1 MIRDCKGFLKGSR
14 SVLMAALVGLTLV
27 SGAFAAPAGKPA
39 KAAQL
44 KNEDCLA
51 CHADASM
58 TKEVD
63 GKTVS
68 LQVKEDKFKNSV
80 HGQMF
85 QCTDCHK
92 DITAL
97 PHDKVAKVDCAQCH
111 TDEQKQY
118 DNSLHAKAIAGGDA
132 RAARCLDCHG
142 NIHEVVP
149 SSDAASPVAHKNV
162 PKTCGSCHGQKFVM
176 QQAGMT
182 TAPVMAYQE
191 SVHGKLVAGGD
202 TKAAVC
208 SDCHSPHNI
217 KRANDPES
225 SIAKANVALTCA
237 KCHDKE
243 KAAFVTSI
251 HGQALAK
258 GNLHAATCTDCHGIH
273 GIRRP
278 SDPNSPVFAKN
289 LATETCA
296 QCHQNAKMSREFGVV
311 GDRASSYLAN
321 YHGMA
326 KEMGSTKVAS
336 CANCH
341 TAHNILPASD
351 PKSSVNE
358 ANLVKT
364 CGECHSGATQKF
376 AQSRIHA
383 DQPLAAGFGDKAVTL
398 VKQAYFGIIFGTI
411 GFMLLHNLIVLRR
424 KLADR
429 RNGHVHASHGPR
441 VVERMTKLQRIQH
454 VLLFTTF
461 FTLVL
466 TGFALK
472 YPNSLLATVFVNE
485 FLRGWLHRIAGV
497 MMIITGL
504 YHVWYLGFVAEGRK
518 MFFDMLPEL
527 KDATD
532 TVDVLKYYLGFSDK
546 KPQFKRFNYAEK
558 MEYWALVWGTIV
570 MAVTGL
576 VIWFKVV
583 VGVMVP
589 GWVVDVAVA
598 IHFYEAILATLAI
611 IVWHF
616 YMVIFDPDTYPINW
630 AFLDGKMSMEH
641 YREEHG
647 LDSETIKKYSVSATE
662 TEKKHETVG
671 TH

>member
-1 MIRDCKGFLKGSR
+1 MIRDRKGLLKGSR
-14 SVLMAALVGLTLV
+14 NIFMVLLACILLVAGAL
-27 SGAFAAPAGKPA
+27 AAPKPKTA
-39 KAAQL
+39 KPAQL
-44 KNEDCLA
+44 KSADCLA
-51 CHADASM
+51 CHADASL
-58 TKEVD
+58 TKDVD

-68 LQVKEDKFKNSV
+68 LQVKEDKFKSSV

-85 QCTDCHK
+85 ECTDCHK

-149 SSDAASPVAHKNV
+149 SSDANSPVAHHNV

-191 SVHGKLVAGGD
+191 SIHGKLVAGGNL
-202 TKAAVC
+202 KAAVC

-225 SIAKANVALTCA
+225 SIAKANVAETCS
-237 KCHDKE
+237 KCHASE
-243 KAAFVTSI
+243 KAAFITSI
-251 HGQALAK
+251 HGQAIAK
-258 GNLHAATCTDCHGIH
+258 GNMHAATCTDCHGIH

-296 QCHQNAKMSREFGVV
+296 QCHENAKMSREFGVV
-311 GDRASSYLAN
+311 GNRASSYLAN

-326 KEMGSTKVAS
+326 KEMGSAKVAS

-358 ANLVKT
+358 ANLVQT
-364 CGECHSGATQKF
+364 CGQCHSGSTQKF

-383 DQPLAAGFGDKAVTL
+383 DQPLAAGFGDKAVNL

-429 RNGHVHASHGPR
+429 HKGHVHHSNGPR
-441 VVERMTKLQRIQH
+441 VVERMTRLQRIQH

-461 FTLVL
+461 FTLVF

-472 YPNSLLATVFVNE
+472 YPNSMLAMAFVNE
-485 FLRGWLHRIAGV
+485 LLRSWIHRIAGV
-497 MMIITGL
+497 LMIITGL
-504 YHVWYLGFVAEGRK
+504 YHVWYLGFVPEGRS
-518 MFFDMLPEL
+518 MFFAMLPEL

-532 TVDVLKYYLGFSDK
+532 TLDVFKYYLGFSDR

-570 MAVTGL
+570 MACTGL

-583 VGVMVP
+583 VGVLVP

-630 AFLDGKMSMEH
+630 AFLDGKMSLEH
-641 YREEHG
+641 YRDEHA
-647 LDSETIKKYSVSATE
+647 LDSETLKKYSVSTE
-662 TEKKHETVG
+662 SEKHHETVG

>member
-1 MIRDCKGFLKGSR
+1 MIRNRKGFLKS
-14 SVLMAALVGLTLV
+14 SAHIVLGLLVVLLLAI
-27 SGAFAAPAGKPA
+27 GANAAPPA
-39 KAAQL
+39 KSGKQPQL
-44 KNEDCLA
+44 KSADCLA

-58 TKEVD
+58 TKEVE

-68 LQVKEDKFKNSV
+68 LQVKEDKFKSSV

-85 QCTDCHK
+85 ECTDCHK
-92 DITAL
+92 DITSL

-118 DNSLHAKAIAGGDA
+118 DGSLHAKAIAGGDS

-142 NIHEVVP
+142 NIHEVVS
-149 SSDAASPVAHKNV
+149 SSDATSPVAHHNV

-191 SVHGKLVAGGD
+191 SIHGKLVAGGD
-202 TKAAVC
+202 LKAAVC

-217 KRANDPES
+217 KRANDPQS
-225 SIAKANVALTCA
+225 SIAKVNVAETCA

-251 HGQALAK
+251 HGQAIAK

-296 QCHQNAKMSREFGVV
+296 QCHENAKMSREFGVV
-311 GDRASSYLAN
+311 GNRASSYLAN

-326 KEMGSTKVAS
+326 KEMGSAKVAS

-376 AQSRIHA
+376 AMSRIHA
-383 DQPLAAGFGDKAVTL
+383 DQPLAAGFGDKAVSL
-398 VKQAYFGIIFGTI
+398 VKQFYFGIIFGTI

-429 RNGHVHASHGPR
+429 HKGIVHASHGPR
-441 VVERMTKLQRIQH
+441 IVVRMTVKQRIQH

-461 FTLVL
+461 FTLVF

-485 FLRGWLHRIAGV
+485 FLRSWLHRFAGV
-497 MMIITGL
+497 LMIVTGV
-504 YHVWYLGFVAEGRK
+504 YHVWYLAFVAEGRS
-518 MFFDMLPEL
+518 MFFAMLPEL

-532 TVDVLKYYLGFSDK
+532 TVQVFKYYLGFSDV

-570 MAVTGL
+570 MVATGL
-576 VIWFKVV
+576 VIWFKVI

-598 IHFYEAILATLAI
+598 VHFYEAILATLAI

-630 AFLDGKMSMEH
+630 AFLDGKMSLEH
-641 YREEHG
+641 YRDEHA
-647 LDSETIKKYSVSATE
+647 LDSETLKKYVTSESE
-662 TEKKHETVG
+662 TEHETVG
-671 TH
+671 KH

>member
-1 MIRDCKGFLKGSR
+1 MTSHCKELVRSSGKIFKTMI
-14 SVLMAALVGLTLV
+14 SVLLLGAAVW
-27 SGAFAAPAGKPA
+27 AAPAKPA
-39 KAAQL
+39 KAAKL
-44 KNEDCLA
+44 TSSDCLQ
-51 CHADASM
+51 CHADASL
-58 TKEVD
+58 TKDVN
-63 GKTVS
+63 GKSVS
-68 LQVKEDKFKNSV
+68 LQVKEENFKNSI

-92 DITAL
+92 DITSL

-111 TDEQKQY
+111 SDEQKQY
-118 DNSLHAKAIAGGDA
+118 DGSLHAKAIAGGDA

-149 SSDAASPVAHKNV
+149 TSDAKSPVAHVNI
-162 PKTCGSCHGQKFVM
+162 PKTCGACHGQKFVM
-176 QQAGMT
+176 QQAGVS

-191 SVHGKLVAGGD
+191 SVHGKLVASGND
-202 TKAAVC
+202 KAAVC

-225 SIAKANVALTCA
+225 TIAKANVANTCSR
-237 KCHDKE
+237 CHDKE

-296 QCHQNAKMSREFGVV
+296 QCHENAKLSREFGVV
-311 GDRASSYLAN
+311 GNRSSSYLAN

-326 KEMGSTKVAS
+326 KEMGSDKAAS

-351 PKSSVNE
+351 PASTVNA

-364 CGECHSGATQKF
+364 CGACHSGATQKF
-376 AQSRIHA
+376 AESRIHA
-383 DQPLAAGFGDKAVTL
+383 EQPLAAGIGDKAVAL
-398 VKQAYFGIIFGTI
+398 VKKFYLGIIFGTI
-411 GFMLLHNLIVLRR
+411 GFMLLHNLIVLRK
-424 KLADR
+424 KLALR
-429 RNGHVHASHGPR
+429 MKGHVHVSHGPR
-441 VVERMTKLQRIQH
+441 VVERMTRKQRIQH

-461 FTLVL
+461 FTLVF

-472 YPNSLLATVFVNE
+472 YPNSMLATVFVNE
-485 FLRGWLHRIAGV
+485 LLRSWLHRFAGV
-497 MMIITGL
+497 LMIVTGF
-504 YHVWYLGFVAEGRK
+504 YHVWYLGFDPEGRK
-518 MFFDMLPEL
+518 MFFAMLPEL

-532 TVDVLKYYLGFSDK
+532 TLDVFRYYLGFSDR

-570 MAVTGL
+570 MACTGL
-576 VIWFKVV
+576 VIWFKVI

-589 GWVVDVAVA
+589 GWIVDVAIAV
-598 IHFYEAILATLAI
+598 HFYEAILATLAI

-630 AFLDGKMSMEH
+630 AFVDGKMSLEH
-641 YREEHG
+641 YQDEHG
-647 LDSETIKKYSVSATE
+647 LDAETLSRFAPQEVE
-662 TEKKHETVG
+662 PEKETVG